1 MKPNLDVLKPEIE
14 LYLEE
19 MGLAVFYGYS
29 RSVDTVPVVYWDCD
43 QYPDYR
49 LFVQS
54 ARAAGTKI
62 VVFHQREFFSE
73 QVDDAIERLHACRA
87 ALPGIA
93 QLRRTSER
101 MRAHEGS
108 VCEIELSFD
117 HEGRVFLFDLRT
129 EWFEEF
135 SDMLDEI
142 QLLTAEPE
150 HRRRFANQ
158 RLLLEK
164 LSHRGGLHKC

>member
-19 MGLAVFYGYS
+19 AGLALFYAYS
-29 RSVDTVPVVYWDCD
+29 RPLESLPAVYWDCD

-54 ARAAGTKI
+54 ARAAGAKLI
-62 VVFHQREFFSE
+62 VFHQREFFSE
-73 QVDDAIERLHACRA
+73 QIDEAIEKLHACE
-87 ALPGIA
+87 LPMQESRQIDKRLND
-93 QLRRTSER
+93 LRTY
-101 MRAHEGS
+101 EGS
-108 VCEIELSFD
+108 VCAIELSFD

-129 EWFEEF
+129 DWFDEF

-142 QLLTAEPE
+142 QLLGVDSGDTDDDSPISGYFS
-150 HRRRFANQ
+150 RN
-158 RLLLEK
+158 
-164 LSHRGGLHKC
+164 